1 MMRCKAMTLKG
12 TSCSITE
19 RITDE
24 GFCHVHDPNGVFQ
37 NQHPDNKRS
46 HKRKLWEDRVR
57 EQIAQQLEAA
67 GLTDAVNIVRG
78 GL

>member
-1 MMRCKAMTLKG
+1 MIKCKATTLKG
-12 TSCSITE
+12 SLCSITE

-37 NQHPDNKRS
+37 NQHSDNKRS
-46 HKRKLWEDRVR
+46 HKRKFWEDRVR
-57 EQIAQQLEAA
+57 EQIAQQLETA
-67 GLTDAVNIVRG
+67 GLTDAVNIVRS